1 MEEPTSLIDD
11 AEFSLPPEFL
21 TDDDFLVEKENKA
34 DRFSNRLFPYEPSH
48 GFELDSGF
56 GSTVKPIG
64 HEEKLLDGLTRK
76 MVQSSLEDDL
86 SGGFLCSHAFP
97 AGNGTKAWGSS
108 TRCGAG
114 GRWNQNCQTQVSSQ
128 TVAWDLHYAGAENGY
143 NNHNG
148 RGLLDLPRKHPL
160 AAAKIHNDGSGYYNR
175 QSLLQAIQVIYL
187 NICFFFFF
195 FFLRFNIG
203 ADVCLSWCKFQQQQ
217 LMKRHRQLV
226 QQSRGLGANDN
237 NKIAGSVDSSPSAWS
252 NQHVFLG
259 DRSVKRG
266 STGTGVFLPRR
277 LNHATAKAREKPP
290 MRTTVL
296 VPARVV
302 QPSVRSSPS
311 LNDRSWSNDGGVSRQ
326 MKMEEP
332 VEDLRLPLDWVY

>member
-34 DRFSNRLFPYEPSH
+34 DRFSNRLLPYEPSH

-64 HEEKLLDGLTRK
+64 DEEKLLDGLTRK

-97 AGNGTKAWGSS
+97 AGNGTKAWGSTS
-108 TRCGAG
+108 RCGTG

-160 AAAKIHNDGSGYYNR
+160 AASKIHNDGSGYYNR
-175 QSLLQAIQVIYL
+175 QSLLLAIQ
-187 NICFFFFF
+187 
-195 FFLRFNIG
+195 
-203 ADVCLSWCKFQQQQ
+203 FQQQQ

-277 LNHATAKAREKPP
+277 LNHATAKAREKP